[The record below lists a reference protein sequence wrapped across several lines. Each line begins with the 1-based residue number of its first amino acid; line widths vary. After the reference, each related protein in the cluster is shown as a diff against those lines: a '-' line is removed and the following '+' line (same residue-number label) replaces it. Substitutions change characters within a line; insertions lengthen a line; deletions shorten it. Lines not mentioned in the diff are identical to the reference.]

1 MFTLAFLT
9 DPHIAPLPKPQ
20 PRELIG
26 KRILGYLNWQ
36 VSRKAFHIRDIL
48 DRVTANMLAQNP
60 DHIAVG
66 GDLVNLSLQEEFG
79 RALDWL
85 QTLGSPEQVS
95 VIPGNHDAYV
105 RMNRATSLGLWEAY
119 MTSDFGLPKPLAPAS
134 NGFPWVRRFGNIA
147 LVGLS
152 TAVPTP
158 PFFASG
164 RLGEDQLA
172 ALSRILKILRSD
184 GFFRIVMVH
193 HPPLIGMTGPRRG
206 LRDAHELQP
215 VIERDGAELV
225 LFGHRH
231 FHSLT
236 ELPVKEGTTI
246 VLGGP
251 SASAAHGA
259 PEELA
264 RYYLISI
271 DKSRDKWQCEI
282 AGWGL
287 KLPDG
292 PVEEIARKTFTL

>member
-9 DPHIAPLPKPQ
+9 DPHIAPLPKP
-20 PRELIG
+20 RLCELIS

-36 VSRKAFHIRDIL
+36 LSRKAFHVRDIL
-48 DRVTANMLAQNP
+48 DRVTEDMLAQQP

-66 GDLVNLSLQEEFG
+66 GDLVNLSLKEEFG

-105 RMNRATSLGLWEAY
+105 RMNRTTSLGLWDAY
-119 MTSDFGLPKPLAPAS
+119 MTSNLGLAKELAPTS
-134 NGFPWVRRFGNIA
+134 SGFPWVRRFGNIA
-147 LVGLS
+147 LIGLS

-164 RLGEDQLA
+164 RLGEAQLA
-172 ALSRILKILRSD
+172 ALSRILKALRSD

-206 LRDAHELQP
+206 LRDAHELQS
-215 VIERDGAELV
+215 VIERDGGDLV

-236 ELPVKEGTTI
+236 ELPTKEGRAI

-264 RYYLISI
+264 RYYLIGI
-271 DKSRDKWQCEI
+271 DRTRGKWHCEI
-282 AGWGL
+282 AGRGL

-292 PVEEIARKTFTL
+292 PIEEIASETFTL